1 MRKKLLTMMLLL
13 VFVIAFAGCGVKA
26 TGGSNTATGSNTS
39 TGTNSND
46 NSTGANMPQVS
57 ATDLEENITCSGAI
71 TALGK
76 FVVFATNGN
85 SIPVDMEIEVEFYD
99 ASGTIVG
106 SANEELQAVGE
117 NAEVAVDMWSTPE
130 SFDNYKIYVDVKA
143 TDEISYFD
151 KLNLTHSDNGENV
164 AVQVTNNSD
173 ETIDYITVG
182 VVYYQGDTV
191 VGYGD
196 GIESDVK
203 PGRSANFNVYY
214 PYGSDYNDVTFDN
227 YKVFI
232 NEAYS
237 YNW

>member
-1 MRKKLLTMMLLL
+1 MKKRWLTMMLLL
-13 VFVIAFAGCGVKA
+13 VFVITFAGCGVKA
-26 TGGSNTATGSNTS
+26 QSGSNTATGSNTS
-39 TGTNSND
+39 AGTNVNGNNND
-46 NSTGANMPQVS
+46 DNTPQAS
-57 ATDLEENITCSGAI
+57 AMDLEKNITCSGAI

-85 SIPVDMEIEVEFYD
+85 SVPVDMEIEVEFYD

-106 SANEELQAVGE
+106 SANEDLQAVGA

-143 TDEISYFD
+143 TAIISYFD
-151 KLNLTHSDNGENV
+151 NLSLTHSDNGENI

-173 ETIDYITVG
+173 DTIDYITVA

-191 VGYGD
+191 VGYDD
-196 GIESDVK
+196 GIESEVK
-203 PGRSANFNVYY
+203 PGRSANFNIYH
-214 PYGSDYNDVTFDN
+214 PYGADYNDVAFDN